1 MNEAR
6 EGKAHEEKLAAKAT
20 VSRRR
25 KDMVAPPGATD
36 ATTPPRHH
44 RTSKS
49 ASVSVTRRPRNH
61 QGLVPATLVTSLPT
75 RCQSAATRR
84 PTLST
89 KASTRSAEEN
99 CGPPERRRPRDQAAA
114 SKAHRSVSQ
123 SQRASR
129 DGRHSLPS
137 PTSQTPAVIGG
148 GVPSMAPN
156 TAESQATAGRTAG
169 HSRRACTSVSTR
181 GPAAAEEED
190 GPPPCAA
197 AHTSDAALH
206 AVLAQ
211 QQ

>member
-1 MNEAR
+1 MNEER

-123 SQRASR
+123 SQRAPR

-156 TAESQATAGRTAG
+156 TAESQATAASGKRRCLECRERRRGGEARASSPPRWRRGGR
-169 HSRRACTSVSTR
+169 RRCDSLRRPSAP
-181 GPAAAEEED
+181 GP
-190 GPPPCAA
+190 G
-197 AHTSDAALH
+197 
-206 AVLAQ
+206 
-211 QQ
+211 